1 MTMIL
6 SNDDVERFLTM
17 PVCLE
22 AMEIAYRELGEG
34 RAVNIPRADMLVPT
48 ETEGRYHA
56 FKTMSGSIPKLK
68 VTALRINTDVIH
80 WPQGSADGQLRVKIP
95 AGQGQ
100 KWGGLVEVFDTET
113 GELLAIIPDGFIQKM
128 RVGASSGLAARYMA
142 RQDASAIGILGSGW
156 QAGAQLEAMC
166 SVREIKQIKVFSPT
180 AANRIRFAD
189 EMSSRLRVEVTP
201 VLTAEDAVKGTHIV
215 IAATNSLTA
224 VIKGEWLEKGMHIT
238 TVRSLSEVDELTV
251 RRCDCIVVND
261 HHLTDAYIV
270 PGHESKVPEFATGD
284 YRHDELVDEIMNWQ
298 SRPVLANVVAGKFDP
313 RSSIEDITCFLNNP
327 GLGIQFAAAA
337 ARVLESSRKNNVG
350 REIPT
355 DWFLQSVHP

>member
-6 SNDDVERFLTM
+6 SNEEVQKFLTM

-34 RAVNIPRADMLVPT
+34 RAINIPRADMLVPT

-80 WPQGSADGQLRVKIP
+80 WPQGSADGKLRVKIP
-95 AGQGQ
+95 TGQGK
-100 KWGGLVEVFDTET
+100 KWGGLVQVFDTET
-113 GELLAIIPDGFIQKM
+113 AELLAIIPDGYIQKM

-142 RQDASAIGILGSGW
+142 RNDASTIGILGSGW

-166 SVREIKQIKVFSPT
+166 SVRKISLIKVFSPT
-180 AANRIRFAD
+180 TQNRIGFAN
-189 EMSSRLRVEVTP
+189 EMSSRLGVKVAPVSTP
-201 VLTAEDAVKGTHIV
+201 EEAVKNTDIL

-224 VIKGEWLEKGMHIT
+224 VIKGEWLEEGMHIT
-238 TVRSLSEVDELTV
+238 TVRSLSEVDDFTV
-251 RRCDCIVVND
+251 KRCDCIVVND

-270 PGHESKVPEFATGD
+270 PGHEDKVPEFATGD

-298 SRPVLANVVAGKFDP
+298 DRPVLAEVVAGRVIP
-313 RSSIEDITCFLNNP
+313 RKNDQQITCFLNNP

-337 ARVLESSRKNNVG
+337 AVVLSSAKKNNLG
-350 REIPT
+350 KEIPT

>member
-1 MTMIL
+1 MTVIL
-6 SNDDVERFLTM
+6 TNEDVERFLTM

-48 ETEGRYHA
+48 NSEGRYHA
-56 FKTMSGSIPKLK
+56 FKTMSGSIPKLR

-80 WPQGSADGQLRVKIP
+80 WPQGSADGKLRVKIP
-95 AGQGQ
+95 AGQGK

-113 GELLAIIPDGFIQKM
+113 AELLAIIPDGFIQKM

-142 RQDASAIGILGSGW
+142 RNDASSIGILGSGW

-166 SVREIKQIKVFSPT
+166 CVRKIRVIKVFSPT
-180 AANRIRFAD
+180 KENRVRFAN
-189 EMSSRLRVEVTP
+189 EMSSRLGVQVSP
-201 VLTAEDAVKGTHIV
+201 ASTAEEAAKNADIL
-215 IAATNSLTA
+215 IAATNSLTS
-224 VIKGEWLEKGMHIT
+224 VIKGEWLEEGMHIT

-261 HHLTDAYIV
+261 HHLTDAYIM
-270 PGHESKVPEFATGD
+270 PGHEDKVPEFATGD
-284 YRHDELVDEIMNWQ
+284 YRHDEMVDEIMNWQ
-298 SRPVLANVVAGKFDP
+298 NRPVLADVVAGQFIP
-313 RSSIEDITCFLNNP
+313 RRGGKKITCFLNNP
-327 GLGIQFAAAA
+327 GIGIQFAAAA
-337 ARVLESSRKNNVG
+337 ARVLDSAKKNKVG
-350 REIPT
+350 KGIPT